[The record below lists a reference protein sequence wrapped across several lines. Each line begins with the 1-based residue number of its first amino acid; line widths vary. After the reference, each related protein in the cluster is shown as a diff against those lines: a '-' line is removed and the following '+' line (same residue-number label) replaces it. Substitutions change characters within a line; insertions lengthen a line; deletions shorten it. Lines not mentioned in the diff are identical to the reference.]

1 EKHESAAAHEGR
13 AGTMSTY
20 YQKARDLISSPAARK
35 AFDLKAEPKA
45 MREAYGWSSLGQCAL
60 LSRRLVEAGCRF
72 VGIDHGSWDTHF
84 TCFPSLEGEL
94 IPHADRAFA
103 TLVSDLHQRGM
114 LDSTLVVM
122 MGEMGRTP
130 RINAQAGRD
139 HWSMA
144 QSILFAGGGT
154 KPGRIIGATDH
165 QAAAPTEFPI
175 SVGDLRHTVMTLLG
189 IDSKKEYPDSLGR
202 PVPLTDEGKMIPGLV

>member
-1 EKHESAAAHEGR
+1 
-13 AGTMSTY
+13 MSTY
-20 YQKARDLISSPAARK
+20 YAKAYDLMTSPEARQ
-35 AFDLKAEPKA
+35 AFHIQSEPEKL
-45 MREAYGWSSLGQCAL
+45 REEYGQTQIGQCL
-60 LSRRLVEAGCRF
+60 LLGRRLVEAGCRF
-72 VGIDHGSWDTHF
+72 VGIDAPGWDVHF
-84 TCFPSLEGEL
+84 NCFPALQGDL
-94 IPHADRAFA
+94 IPPADRAFA
-103 TLVSDLHQRGM
+103 ALVTDLEQRGM

-165 QAAAPTEFPI
+165 QAAAPTELPI